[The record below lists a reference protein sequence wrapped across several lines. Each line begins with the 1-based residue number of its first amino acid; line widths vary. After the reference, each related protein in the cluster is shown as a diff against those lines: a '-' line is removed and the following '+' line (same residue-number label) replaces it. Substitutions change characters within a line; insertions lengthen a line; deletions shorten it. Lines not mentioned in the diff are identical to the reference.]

1 MNTALRMKMA
11 LAKEDFKYQSSST
24 EGTFSLPVKSRMA
37 ARGSLNGRRNLEG
50 GMPIDFWALQL
61 IFDKQVLDLS
71 TPSMREE
78 DVG

>member
-1 MNTALRMKMA
+1 MNAALKMKMT
-11 LAKEDFKYQSSST
+11 LAKEDLKYQPSST

-50 GMPIDFWALQL
+50 GLPIDFLALQL